1 MTLRRF
7 QNLQLGA
14 LNAQRM
20 NEIVDAISRLQAK
33 VDGRTGD
40 MEAVRD
46 RILVRVTG
54 QGVAAGFDGCT
65 KAIRCVSYPFTEI
78 FLRISGSG
86 NVADGTCVGYDIPDG
101 AISSTRGAFL
111 LAFEDAPSLAV
122 GSAMIAHLAP
132 FSVAGNADDK
142 QMVYVPSMPFGG
154 GGELRICTLSEA
166 LPDGRYAGT
175 LNAEGENGEQVEI
188 ENLYETQ
195 NYYGAAQVTLEC
207 ADIVTGLRLPIGSD
221 VWAMKVGGRG
231 ARAGEWVTMTPT
243 PFGVEC
249 TCGDLGQPV
258 ALMTGNADADAVA
271 AGIISRI
278 MGGT

>member
-20 NEIVDAISRLQAK
+20 NEIVDAIARLQAK
-33 VDGRTGD
+33 VDGRASGL
-40 MEAVRD
+40 ESIRD

-65 KAIRCVSYPFTEI
+65 QAIRCVSYPFTEI

-86 NVADGTCVGYDIPDG
+86 NVTNGTCVGYDIPDG
-101 AISSTRGAFL
+101 AIGSTSGAFL
-111 LAFEDAPSLAV
+111 LTFEDAPSLAV
-122 GSAMIAHLAP
+122 GSTMIAHLAP
-132 FSVAGNADDK
+132 ISIAGNADDK
-142 QMVYVPSMPFGG
+142 QVVYVASVPSAGSS
-154 GGELRICTLSEA
+154 ELRICTLSEA
-166 LPDGRYAGT
+166 RADGKYAGT
-175 LNAEGENGEQVEI
+175 LNAEGGNGEEIEI

-207 ADIVTGLRLPIGSD
+207 ADIVTGLRLPIGYD

-258 ALMTGNADADAVA
+258 ALMNGKADADAVA

>member
-1 MTLRRF
+1 MGFRRF
-7 QNLQLGA
+7 QNFQIGA
-14 LNAQRM
+14 LTAQRL
-20 NEIVDAISRLQAK
+20 NELQAAVERLQAK
-33 VDGRTGD
+33 VEGRTGD
-40 MEAVRD
+40 TEAVRD

-65 KAIRCVSYPFTEI
+65 QAIRCVSYPFTEI
-78 FLRISGSG
+78 FLRIGESG
-86 NVADGTCVGYDIPDG
+86 NVTAGTCVQYDIPDG
-101 AISSTRGAFL
+101 AIASTRGALL

-132 FSVAGNADDK
+132 FSVEGNAEDK
-142 QMVYVPSMPFGG
+142 QMVYVPSMPLGASG
-154 GGELRICTLSEA
+154 DLRICTLSEA
-166 LPDGRYAGT
+166 LPDGMYAGT
-175 LNAEGENGEQVEI
+175 LNAEGENGEEIEI

-207 ADIVTGLRLPIGSD
+207 AEIVTGQRLPIGSD

-243 PFGVEC
+243 PFGVDC
-249 TCGDLGQPV
+249 TCGELGQPL

>member
-54 QGVAAGFDGCT
+54 QGVATGFDGCT
-65 KAIRCVSYPFTEI
+65 QAIRCVSYPFTEI
-78 FLRISGSG
+78 FLRIGESG
-86 NVADGTCVGYDIPDG
+86 NVTAGTCVQYDIPDG
-101 AISSTRGAFL
+101 AIASTRGAL
-111 LAFEDAPSLAV
+111 LLTFEDAPSLAV

-132 FSVAGNADDK
+132 ISLAGNADDK
-142 QMVYVPSMPFGG
+142 QVVYVASVPSSA

-166 LPDGRYAGT
+166 LADGKYSGT
-175 LNAEGENGEQVEI
+175 LNAEGSNGEEIEI

-207 ADIVTGLRLPIGSD
+207 AEIVTGQRLPIGSD

-243 PFGVEC
+243 PFGVDC
-249 TCGDLGQPV
+249 TCGELGQPL